1 MYFESVQAMLEMD
14 GHGMFVWSAY
24 AVTAVVLVAMV
35 VAPLRR
41 RRRLIREIGGAARRE
56 QGQPG
61 GQGVTD

>member
-35 VAPLRR
+35 VAPLKR
-41 RRRLIREIGGAARRE
+41 RRRLIREIGNAVRRE
-56 QGQPG
+56 EVQRP